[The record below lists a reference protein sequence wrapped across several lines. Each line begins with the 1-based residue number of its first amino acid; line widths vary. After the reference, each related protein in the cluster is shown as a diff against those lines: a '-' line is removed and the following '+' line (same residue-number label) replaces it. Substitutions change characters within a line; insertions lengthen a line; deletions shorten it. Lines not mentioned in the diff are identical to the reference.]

1 QLSGVLASFLAGN
14 PDEDPFYLVT
24 AARIS
29 YGVAG
34 EIAAQVLQ
42 PYEGNATYS
51 NRVIDQVFLLE
62 AKELERRAK
71 YDIQ

>member
-1 QLSGVLASFLAGN
+1 M
-14 PDEDPFYLVT
+14 
-24 AARIS
+24 IS